1 MKKISSFAILGV
13 LAISIVSLTSCERVA
28 PNYAGVLMENFGK
41 DGKKDF
47 TIVTGRV
54 STIAPGTELF

>member
-1 MKKISSFAILGV
+1 
-13 LAISIVSLTSCERVA
+13 
-28 PNYAGVLMENFGK
+28 MENFGK

-54 STIAPGTELF
+54 STIAPGTELFQVPLFD